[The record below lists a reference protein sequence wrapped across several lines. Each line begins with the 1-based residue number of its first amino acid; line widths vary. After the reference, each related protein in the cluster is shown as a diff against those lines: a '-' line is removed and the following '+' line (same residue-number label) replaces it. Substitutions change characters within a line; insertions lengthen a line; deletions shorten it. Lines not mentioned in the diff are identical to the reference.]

1 MTGYALPAHMVNVQ
15 VSVRSLV
22 QAPNQLVKIACASG
36 AAVSVTCVP

>member
-15 VSVRSLV
+15 VSVCSLA
-22 QAPNQLVKIACASG
+22 QAPNQLVKIACVSG